1 MDVAAIQQINTSS
14 TDRGD
19 IANKRMAKFLHM
31 LDATP
36 GLGIPSGII
45 FLPGSKLSIEGFE
58 WAPSTWL
65 TKHLHPHRLFDPA
78 GQAAT
83 LMRDGAHV
91 RFPGILLH
99 CPNKAVEKPT
109 FWFPVHESMHK
120 WLKVKVD
127 IDPEGWTQFWEDA
140 SCLESPE
147 PAIIMC
153 NGDTRDKWEVGV
165 LVKSKGFLK
174 KGEIRRVEV
183 LSRIWIRLETNPKII
198 SDSISNMQK
207 HSDHVMFGERLDV
220 QQE

>member
-1 MDVAAIQQINTSS
+1 
-14 TDRGD
+14 
-19 IANKRMAKFLHM
+19 
-31 LDATP
+31 
-36 GLGIPSGII
+36 
-45 FLPGSKLSIEGFE
+45 
-58 WAPSTWL
+58 
-65 TKHLHPHRLFDPA
+65 
-78 GQAAT
+78 
-83 LMRDGAHV
+83 
-91 RFPGILLH
+91 
-99 CPNKAVEKPT
+99 
-109 FWFPVHESMHK
+109 MHK
-120 WLKVKVD
+120 WFKVKVD